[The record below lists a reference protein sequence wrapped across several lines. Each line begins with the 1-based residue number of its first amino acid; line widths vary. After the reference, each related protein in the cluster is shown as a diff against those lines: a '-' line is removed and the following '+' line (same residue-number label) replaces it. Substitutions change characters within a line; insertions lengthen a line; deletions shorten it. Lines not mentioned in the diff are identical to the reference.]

1 MLVIL
6 LFFTNQLG
14 KVIPRKMRYTIK
26 ATYPPV
32 NANTTDVNNTPLTA
46 EDKESIKR

>member
-1 MLVIL
+1 MLEIL

-14 KVIPRKMRYTIK
+14 KVIPREMRYTMKAMYAPVK
-26 ATYPPV
+26 AT
-32 NANTTDVNNTPLTA
+32 TTDVNNIPLTA